1 MKIGFNDIWEFLDY
15 TSRSKT
21 NWHFCL
27 KAGDISISG
36 LRYKTLAS
44 LKNDKNF
51 DPELIYSLFIYREII
66 WQPNVFVST
75 DRSITPLKVFQAY
88 CEEQVAYKSMH
99 PLCRELIKGLVIH
112 TKRAISRLEQN
123 GNGSTVR
130 VLGEF
135 RRHVFPIV
143 LFFIMHPRNRPDYQH
158 DAWNRLNYCV
168 KVQITQFNNKFTELT
183 YPYWE
188 ISFKPKAV
196 EKDKHAIKAKKEVV
210 SDNQEGTETHQP
222 TTQPE
227 D

>member
-27 KAGDISISG
+27 KAGDIAIRS
-36 LRYKTLAS
+36 LRYKNLAS

-66 WQPNVFVST
+66 WQPNVFVNAE
-75 DRSITPLKVFQAY
+75 RSITPLKVFQAF
-88 CEEQVAYKSMH
+88 CEEQVARQMLH
-99 PLCRELIKGLVIH
+99 PVSRELIKGLVIH
-112 TKRAISRLEQN
+112 TKKAIGRLEQN

-135 RRHVFPIV
+135 RRQCFPIM
-143 LFFIMHPRNRPDYQH
+143 LFFIMHPKNREDYQK

-188 ISFKPKAV
+188 ITFKPEQVTDNGKA
-196 EKDKHAIKAKKEVV
+196 EKPTVPAADETN
-210 SDNQEGTETHQP
+210 DMEETETP
-222 TTQPE
+222 A
-227 D
+227 